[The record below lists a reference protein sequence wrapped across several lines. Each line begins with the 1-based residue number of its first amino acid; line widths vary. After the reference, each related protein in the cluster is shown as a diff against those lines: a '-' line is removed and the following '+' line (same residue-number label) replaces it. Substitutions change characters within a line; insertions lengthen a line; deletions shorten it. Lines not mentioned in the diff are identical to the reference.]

1 MQTLKISWQS
11 LTTYYEN
18 ILTLTLLG
26 MGTLL
31 ATLLLIPVPF
41 AWAGLWQVA
50 RQAVKGNAISW
61 PLYWAG
67 AKEYGLRNLGNSLLL
82 LLGYLLI
89 ATNIWFYNQ
98 PAISPLP
105 EKFAV
110 WLTAFW
116 LITGLLWAGVAFYLL
131 SFQMEMVA
139 PRFWL
144 SLRNSLYLTLLH
156 PLSTLF
162 WLLLLG
168 LYGILCILLPPLI
181 VFYPGFIAIL
191 SQHATR
197 TLIQQTLAQHE
208 PPEEM
213 EVDQEVVTKINR

>member
-1 MQTLKISWQS
+1 MQTLEIIWQS

-18 ILTLTLLG
+18 ILTLTLMG
-26 MGTLL
+26 MSTLL
-31 ATLLLIPVPF
+31 ATLLILPAPF

-50 RQAVKGNAISW
+50 RQAVKGDAISW
-61 PLYWAG
+61 PTYWAG
-67 AKEYGLRNLGNSLLL
+67 AKEHGLRNLGNFLFL

-89 ATNIWFYNQ
+89 AANIWFYNQ

-116 LITGLLWAGVAFYLL
+116 IIAGLLWTGVAFYLP
-131 SFQMEMVA
+131 SFQLEMTV

-156 PLSTLF
+156 PLPTLL
-162 WLLLLG
+162 WLLLLA
-168 LYGILCILLPPLI
+168 LYGCLCVLLPPLI
-181 VFYPGFIAIL
+181 VLYPGFSAIL
-191 SQHATR
+191 SQYATR
-197 TLIQQTLAQHE
+197 ALIQQALARHE
-208 PPEEM
+208 PAE
-213 EVDQEVVTKINR
+213 TAKSSGS